1 MEEHAEYYLLKK
13 ITNEGRKWRVGK
25 KKKNEAMHQAPRTSH
40 KHLACITT
48 VTSTMHPRLT
58 SQPVFPF

>member
-1 MEEHAEYYLLKK
+1 MK
-13 ITNEGRKWRVGK
+13 EGNGGLGK

>member
-1 MEEHAEYYLLKK
+1 MKEGNGGLGKK
-13 ITNEGRKWRVGK
+13 K